1 MWRRSGKSLKQ
12 LARELGVTENR
23 VRRAFYAWCDKRGVD
38 PTRFMERYG
47 PNKHRYN
54 LPRKFVEEF
63 TRAVRSEKHIVLKAG
78 PNGEPIRVTE

>member
-1 MWRRSGKSLKQ
+1 MWKPSGKSLKQ
-12 LARELGVTENR
+12 LARELGVNENR
-23 VRRAFYAWCDKRGVD
+23 VRRAFYAWCDVRNVD

-54 LPRKFVEEF
+54 LPAKFVEEF